1 MSKTCVICLGPIDV
15 HHTPEGEPYWW
26 DGHNAAPV
34 ELGRCCD
41 TCNESVVI
49 PARIKLGID
58 MYFEDKGWSNKRR
71 TEIVEENTDV

>member
-1 MSKTCVICLGPIDV
+1 
-15 HHTPEGEPYWW
+15 
-26 DGHNAAPV
+26 
-34 ELGRCCD
+34 
-41 TCNESVVI
+41 VI